1 MNRSTRRGSASTVI
15 ALLVA
20 VSACGSGG
28 TGVLPDVDV
37 VAMTS
42 GEQID
47 LGDLDGPAVVNLWFS
62 TCAPCLKEM
71 PDFEAVY
78 RRRGDEVA
86 FVGINIGED
95 AERAGAFT
103 ERVGVTY
110 PQYLDQLGS
119 VQTELGVTTMP
130 TTVVIDADG
139 AIVERHSGPMSQ
151 DQLDAAIDT
160 ALGRAT
166 SGDS

>member
-1 MNRSTRRGSASTVI
+1 MTRSRRRGSASAAA

-28 TGVLPDVDV
+28 TSVLPDVDV

-42 GEQID
+42 GEQTN

-78 RRRGDEVA
+78 RRRGGDVA

-110 PQYLDQLGS
+110 PQFLDQLGF

-130 TTVVIDADG
+130 TTLVIDADG

-151 DQLDAAIDT
+151 DQLDAAIDS
-160 ALGRAT
+160 ALGPSST
-166 SGDS
+166 